1 MIARRRLLMGA
12 CCGTLAGPS
21 LAGSSLAGSSLAGLP
36 VPASSKLGFR
46 VVRNGSPIGQHQ
58 LSFEND
64 GGRLTVRV
72 VVDIAVSFGPITLYR
87 YRHRAREQWED
98 GHVVAF
104 HAETN
109 DDGMET
115 TVSMRTEGER
125 LMVESSQ
132 AGNYLAPLG
141 ALPATHWNRRMLQ
154 GPFINTQTGEVM
166 RPEIRSAGMEP
177 LPWAPQRRGE
187 RLVLSGDVAM
197 ETWYDPTPAWVG
209 LRFRGSDGSTIQYEI
224 A

>member
-1 MIARRRLLMGA
+1 MIARRGLLMGA
-12 CCGTLAGPS
+12 CGAALV
-21 LAGSSLAGSSLAGLP
+21 GSSARTGSALAGLP
-36 VPASSKLGFR
+36 VPPSSKLGFR

-64 GGRLTVRV
+64 GERLTVRV

-87 YRHRAREQWED
+87 YRHRARELWED
-98 GHVVAF
+98 GRVVAF
-104 HAETN
+104 QAETN
-109 DDGMET
+109 DNGK
-115 TVSMRTEGER
+115 VSTMTIRAADER
-125 LMVESSQ
+125 LSVESSQ
-132 AGNYLAPLG
+132 AGSYLAPPD

-177 LPWAPQRRGE
+177 LPWAPQRQGE

-197 ETWYDPTPAWVG
+197 ETWYDSTPGWVG
-209 LRFRGSDGSTIQYEI
+209 LRFRGSDGSIIQYEM
-224 A
+224 AS

>member
-1 MIARRRLLMGA
+1 M
-12 CCGTLAGPS
+12 
-21 LAGSSLAGSSLAGLP
+21 
-36 VPASSKLGFR
+36 GFR

-64 GGRLTVRV
+64 GGGLTVRV

-98 GHVVAF
+98 GRVVAF
-104 HAETN
+104 QAETN
-109 DDGMET
+109 DDGTKT
-115 TVSMRTEGER
+115 TVAMRREGDR
-125 LMVESSQ
+125 LLVESSQ
-132 AGNYLAPLG
+132 AGTYLAPAG

-177 LPWAPQRRGE
+177 LPWAPQRQGE

-197 ETWYDPTPAWVG
+197 ETWYDQTPAWMG
-209 LRFRGSDGSTIQYEI
+209 LRFLGSDGSTIQYEI